1 MTYILGLTG
10 GIASGKSTVSRF
22 LREKGARIIDGDVV
36 AREVVQKNSI
46 GLNEIVKIFGENYL
60 TSTGELN
67 RKKLGSLVFNDKSK
81 LKQLTDITG
90 PLIHKQIENLVAEAK
105 KTNCRLLVLD
115 IPLLFEGNY
124 QKYCDS
130 VMCVWIPQKLQIERM
145 MARNGYT
152 EKQAQQRILSQMSN
166 DERCSLADVLIDN
179 SKQVEETLE
188 QVLKWLETM
197 DLV

>member
-10 GIASGKSTVSRF
+10 GIAAGKSTVSLF
-22 LREKGARIIDGDVV
+22 LRKKGAKIIDGDRV
-36 AREVVQKNSI
+36 AREVVQKESV
-46 GLNEIVKIFGENYL
+46 GLSQIVNIFGEDYL

-67 RKKLGSLVFNDKSK
+67 RKKLGSLVFNDKNK

-90 PLIHKQIENLVAEAK
+90 PLIHKRIEDLIVAARVAD
-105 KTNCRLLVLD
+105 CRLLVLD

-130 VMCVWIPQKLQIERM
+130 VMCVWVPEKLQVERLV
-145 MARNGYT
+145 ARDGYT
-152 EKQAQQRILSQMSN
+152 EQQAQQRILSQMSN
-166 DERCSLADVLIDN
+166 EERCILADVLIDN
-179 SKQVEETLE
+179 SKQVEETLK

-197 DLV
+197 ELV